1 MIESDMLKEI
11 ESDFDKFCK
20 DLTNDNR
27 YKEEICYLF
36 NQALNN
42 IKNSHLEIA
51 MFILCVIIESIS
63 FKKNKEPFMTFDT
76 WLSDAAR
83 LSEFTKQIKS
93 SETPIEIIKHW
104 HSKYRETYGPRKNFV
119 KIIVETYK
127 SMKKV
132 PSFMRFKTEKNGGRR
147 ISKFREEGYK
157 NGEELYCEFE
167 KVIKRI
173 YDEYRSPFA
182 HEGKFLGFDVKIHT
196 KTGGMSVPGT
206 ISLQDMAS
214 ITLNV
219 MKTNLR

>member
-1 MIESDMLKEI
+1 MLKEI

-20 DLTNDNR
+20 DLSNDNR
-27 YKEEICYLF
+27 YKEEVCYLF
-36 NQALNN
+36 GQALYN
-42 IKNSHLEIA
+42 IKNNHLEIA

-63 FKKNKEPFMTFDT
+63 FKKNKEPYRTFDT
-76 WLSDAAR
+76 WLSDATR

-93 SETPIEIIKHW
+93 SETPIEIIKQW

-119 KIIVETYK
+119 KTIVETYK

-132 PSFMRFKTEKNGGRR
+132 PSFMQFKTEKSGGRR
-147 ISKFREEGYK
+147 ISKFIEEGYK
-157 NGEELYCEFE
+157 NEEELYGEFE
-167 KVIKRI
+167 KVIKHI
-173 YDEYRSPFA
+173 YDEYRSPFVHA
-182 HEGKFLGFDVKIHT
+182 GKFLGFDVKIHT
-196 KTGGMSVPGT
+196 NIGGISVRGA